1 MTNFDDEPTKVEMLL
16 SEINN
21 TGKSAYSGVLKPL
34 SIRLPIQTYAK
45 VVAIENFIGVEKTS
59 KNKIINDLLE
69 IAFDQIYPSLSES
82 QNKHLIL
89 SLNLFGWFGV
99 RQIMIKLEGIVLNV
113 FTQQGGQNKK
123 ANHLMIVTKY
133 KF

>member
-1 MTNFDDEPTKVEMLL
+1 MTNYDDEPTKVEMLL

-21 TGKSAYSGVLKPL
+21 TGKSAYSCVLKPL

-82 QNKHLIL
+82 QKQAFDSFSQ
-89 SLNLFGWFGV
+89 SLLDGSESG
-99 RQIMIKLEGIVLNV
+99 KL
-113 FTQQGGQNKK
+113 
-123 ANHLMIVTKY
+123 
-133 KF
+133 

>member
-1 MTNFDDEPTKVEMLL
+1 MTNYDDEPTKVEMLL

-45 VVAIENFIGVEKTS
+45 VVAIENFIGAKTS
-59 KNKIINDLLE
+59 KNKVINDLLE

-82 QNKHLIL
+82 QKHAFDHFSQ
-89 SLNLFGWFGV
+89 SLLDGLESG
-99 RQIMIKLEGIVLNV
+99 KL
-113 FTQQGGQNKK
+113 
-123 ANHLMIVTKY
+123 
-133 KF
+133 

>member
-45 VVAIENFIGVEKTS
+45 RLLLLRILLVLKKLV
-59 KNKIINDLLE
+59 KIK
-69 IAFDQIYPSLSES
+69 S
-82 QNKHLIL
+82 
-89 SLNLFGWFGV
+89 
-99 RQIMIKLEGIVLNV
+99 
-113 FTQQGGQNKK
+113 
-123 ANHLMIVTKY
+123 LMIC
-133 KF
+133 

>member
-1 MTNFDDEPTKVEMLL
+1 MTNYDDEPTKVEMLL

-45 VVAIENFIGVEKTS
+45 VVAIENFIGAETS

-82 QNKHLIL
+82 QKQAFDSFSQ
-89 SLNLFGWFGV
+89 SLLDGSESG
-99 RQIMIKLEGIVLNV
+99 KL
-113 FTQQGGQNKK
+113 
-123 ANHLMIVTKY
+123 
-133 KF
+133 